1 MLHVVP
7 KLVGITMLLL
17 RRQLTAVGIGQAE
30 EQVRVQ
36 DLASYDG
43 MILCNSR
50 GWAPVGRVDDLV
62 VPQDQD
68 EAFTGVIAAAIERC
82 PSEEI

>member
-50 GWAPVGRVDDLV
+50 GWAPVSRVDDLTIT
-62 VPQDQD
+62 QD
-68 EAFTGVIAAAIERC
+68 EAFTSVITAAIDNC
-82 PSEEI
+82 PWDEI

>member
-50 GWAPVGRVDDLV
+50 GWAPVGRVDDLMI
-62 VPQDQD
+62 PQDD
-68 EAFTGVIAAAIERC
+68 AFTGVIATAIDGC
-82 PSEEI
+82 PWDEI